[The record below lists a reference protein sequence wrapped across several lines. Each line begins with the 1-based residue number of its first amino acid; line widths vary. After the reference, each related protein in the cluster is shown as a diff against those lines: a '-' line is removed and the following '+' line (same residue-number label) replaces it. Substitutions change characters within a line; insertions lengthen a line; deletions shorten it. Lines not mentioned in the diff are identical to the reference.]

1 MKFVIKYKAKVDGD
15 TMKGTVE
22 SERNG
27 EKQKREFE
35 AKREKEQE
43 KKDK

>member
-1 MKFVIKYKAKVDGD
+1 VKDDTIKFA
-15 TMKGTVE
+15 
-22 SERNG
+22 SEREVNG

-35 AKREKEQE
+35 AKRAKDEKKDE